1 LTILA
6 GAGSGIEKP
15 ADLKGKKLA
24 VSSLTSLTGWLAVEF
39 SRLQGWGP
47 KGMELVQTGQL
58 SASIAALAVHNIDAL
73 SIDVSTALFM
83 ERQGKGKL
91 VLKYG
96 DYITDFH
103 QYVISATNKL
113 IAERPEDVRGFLRG
127 WFETIAFM
135 AANKD
140 TAVAIAADVQ
150 HVDPDIAAETYDVM
164 MRTFSRDGRFQPKA
178 LATLRRSFVDL
189 GLVDTEPEMSRL
201 YTEAYLPQQ

>member
-6 GAGSGIEKP
+6 GVGSSLEKP

-24 VSSLTSLTGWLAVEF
+24 VSSITSLTGWLAAEF

-58 SASIAALAVHNIDAL
+58 SASVAALAVHNIDAL

-83 ERQGKGKL
+83 ERQGRGKL
-91 VLKYG
+91 VVKYG
-96 DYITDFH
+96 DYIADFH

-113 IAERPEDVRGFLRG
+113 SAERPAVVRAFLKG

-135 AANKD
+135 AANKEK
-140 TAVAIAADVQ
+140 AVIIAADVQ
-150 HVDPDIAAETYDVM
+150 HVDPDIAAATYAVM
-164 MRTFSRDGRFQPKA
+164 MPTFSRDGRFQPKA
-178 LATLRRSFVDL
+178 LATLRRSFVEL
-189 GLVDTEPEMSRL
+189 GIVDTEPEMSKL
-201 YTEAYLPQQ
+201 YSEAYLPPQ